1 MQNTQTKTQAQGQPL
16 ISFIVTTYD
25 LPAGM
30 LRDCLDSIK
39 ALSLSKDE
47 REILLIDDGS
57 SEPAIG
63 ELGNYLDDIIYLRQ
77 PNRGLSAARNKGIQ
91 CCCGMY
97 IQFVDGDD
105 MLNTNA
111 YEHCLDIVRY
121 QNPDIVHFLA
131 TDKRD
136 TMPPQDFQ
144 GPMSGSE
151 YMRRNNLRAA
161 AWGYIFKK
169 DLLLNLRFT
178 EGILHEDEEFTPLL
192 FLRAD
197 RLFTTEAQAYYYRQ
211 RRESIVHKKDKRW
224 IMKRLNDTRDVLFR
238 LQERA
243 DTLPLAEREA
253 LQRRVSQLTMDYLY
267 NVITLTHSV
276 EHLEKAIEPL
286 YDRGLFPLPD
296 KEYTTKYS
304 LFRRML
310 NNQRCRRLLCR
321 MLR

>member
-1 MQNTQTKTQAQGQPL
+1 MQTIQTKTPGQAPL

-25 LPAGM
+25 LPIGM
-30 LRDCLDSIK
+30 LRDCLDSIRS
-39 ALSLSKDE
+39 LSLSKDE

-57 SEPAIG
+57 KEPAIV

-91 CCCGMY
+91 CCCGTY

-105 MLNTNA
+105 MLNKGA

-121 QNPDIVHFLA
+121 QSPDIVQFRP

-136 TMPPQDFQ
+136 PLPPQDAL
-144 GPMSGSE
+144 GPMTGSDF
-151 YMRRNNLRAA
+151 MRHNNLRAA
-161 AWGYIFKK
+161 AWGYVFKK
-169 DLLLNLRFT
+169 AILLNLRFT

-192 FLRAD
+192 FLRAE
-197 RLFTTEAQAYYYRQ
+197 RVFTTEAQAYYYRK
-211 RRESIVHKKDKRW
+211 RVTSIVNKKDKRW

-243 DTLPLAEREA
+243 DTLPMADREA

-267 NVITLTHSV
+267 NVITLTHSI
-276 EHLEKAIEPL
+276 EHVEKAIAPL
-286 YDRGLFPLPD
+286 YDRGLFPLPEKD
-296 KEYTTKYS
+296 YTTKYA
-304 LFRRML
+304 LFRRMV
-310 NNQRCRRLLCR
+310 NNARGRRLLCR
-321 MLR
+321 LLK